1 MLLSGAEQLGKVI
14 KTAEQRS
21 SSFTL
26 DRSFID
32 HPSSLPKLPP
42 YLYGLMVFVEERRTS
57 PNRGARA
64 SLAGHQWLSAT
75 LRTITAIE
83 TWRPATLKYPVAS
96 GKAKAAASFSHLC
109 R

>member
-57 PNRGARA
+57 PNRRTRVRTRHMRNGPLTREGAPREHQEEMGDGPLVGA
-64 SLAGHQWLSAT
+64 QRGAG
-75 LRTITAIE
+75 
-83 TWRPATLKYPVAS
+83 
-96 GKAKAAASFSHLC
+96 
-109 R
+109 